1 MAQLFHINFTFLQK
15 ACNFHYKTNTSL
27 PSNPTSAF
35 HFVTKFDRKE
45 KRNEQFVL
53 KFLMRNISEKQQLVS
68 AILYY
73 LCTCAVIRPTR

>member
-15 ACNFHYKTNTSL
+15 ACNFHYKINTSL

-53 KFLMRNISEKQQLVS
+53 KFLMRNISEKQHY
-68 AILYY
+68 LYSWSQPF
-73 LCTCAVIRPTR
+73 CTIYAPAQ